1 MNDKNFAKMIIK
13 IVINIW
19 ESTPLQN
26 FSQLSELQ
34 IFGPNLSKKKKN
46 ELEELEKTIF
56 KIVISL

>member
-1 MNDKNFAKMIIK
+1 MNDKNFAKIIIK

-34 IFGPNLSKKKKN
+34 IFGPNLSTKKKN